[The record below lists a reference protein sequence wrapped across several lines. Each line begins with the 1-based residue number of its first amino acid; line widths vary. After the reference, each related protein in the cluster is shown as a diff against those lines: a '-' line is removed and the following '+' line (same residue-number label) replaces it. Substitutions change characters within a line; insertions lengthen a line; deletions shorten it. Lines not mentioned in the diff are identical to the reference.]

1 MSLITNTWHL
11 CLRQLHAHPY
21 ASTCSHYFIPP
32 KKDTC
37 VCQKKIRHGV
47 IGCFIRTTI
56 VLGEDEAKCCLVRLL
71 QPANEVWGKV
81 IFSQACLSVHGGV
94 SVQGEGSLS
103 RGGLCQGGLC
113 PGSLCQGDPRTV
125 KSGRYASYWIAFLY
139 LIILLINSVAFCLH
153 LILAKYYQLL
163 NSDPDCERVT
173 MDVNDSTCRWGGSRR
188 LVNLTNS
195 I

>member
-1 MSLITNTWHL
+1 MHL
-11 CLRQLHAHPY
+11 HVVIILFL
-21 ASTCSHYFIPP
+21 P

-56 VLGEDEAKCCLVRLL
+56 VLGEDEAKCYLVRLL
-71 QPANEVWGKV
+71 QPTNEVWGKV
-81 IFSQACLSVHGGV
+81 IFSQACLSVHGGCLCPGGGV
-94 SVQGEGSLS
+94 SVKGGSLS
-103 RGGLCQGGLC
+103 RGGSLSG
-113 PGSLCQGDPRTV
+113 GSLPREPL
-125 KSGRYASYWIAFLY
+125 SGRPPYGKERAVR
-139 LIILLINSVAFCLH
+139 ILLDCILVPNYPIDISVAFYLH
-153 LILAKYYQLL
+153 LILVYYQLPD
-163 NSDPDCERVT
+163 SDSDCDRVT

>member
-1 MSLITNTWHL
+1 MSLITNTRHL

-21 ASTCSHYFIPP
+21 ASTCSRYFIPR

-56 VLGEDEAKCCLVRLL
+56 VLGEDEAKCYLVRLL

-94 SVQGEGSLS
+94 SLSRGRGSLS
-103 RGGLCQGGLC
+103 KGVSVQWSLC
-113 PGSLCQGDPRTV
+113 PGSLCQGDTPARTV
-125 KSGRYASYWIAFLY
+125 KSGRYTSYWKAFLY

-153 LILAKYYQLL
+153 LILAKYYQLPD
-163 NSDPDCERVT
+163 SDSDCERVT
-173 MDVNDSTCRWGGSRR
+173 MDVNDSTCR
-188 LVNLTNS
+188 
-195 I
+195 

>member
-56 VLGEDEAKCCLVRLL
+56 VLGEDEAKCYLVRLL

-81 IFSQACLSVHGGV
+81 IFSQACLSVHGGGGCLCPGV
-94 SVQGEGSLS
+94 SVKGGSLS
-103 RGGLCQGGLC
+103 RGLGSLGGLC

-153 LILAKYYQLL
+153 LILAKYYQLPD
-163 NSDPDCERVT
+163 SDSDCERVT
-173 MDVNDSTCRWGGSRR
+173 MDVNDSTCR
-188 LVNLTNS
+188 
-195 I
+195 